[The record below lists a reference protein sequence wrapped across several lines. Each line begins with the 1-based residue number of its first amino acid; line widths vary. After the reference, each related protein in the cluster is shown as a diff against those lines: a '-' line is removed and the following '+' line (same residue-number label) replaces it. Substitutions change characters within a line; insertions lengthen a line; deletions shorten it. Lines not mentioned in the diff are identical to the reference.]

1 MKLYTYWR
9 SSASYRVRIA
19 LNLKGLTWTSECVH
33 LLKDG
38 GQHLSG
44 EHTARNPQNLV
55 PVLELDDGTLL
66 TQSLA
71 IMDYLDEMH
80 PEPAFLPA
88 GSPARARQ
96 RAIAQAAAIDIHPL
110 NNLRV
115 LNYLSDPLGRDK
127 DTRDT
132 WYRHWVRLG
141 FEGIERLLAR
151 CPERAAF
158 CGGAAPGYADIC
170 LVPQVYN
177 ARRFGVDLAAFPLIE
192 GIERACLA
200 LPAFAGAV
208 PERQPDA
215 PPAR

>member
-1 MKLYTYWR
+1 MSW
-9 SSASYRVRIA
+9 I
-19 LNLKGLTWTSECVH
+19 
-33 LLKDG
+33 
-38 GQHLSG
+38 
-44 EHTARNPQNLV
+44 
-55 PVLELDDGTLL
+55 
-66 TQSLA
+66 
-71 IMDYLDEMH
+71 
-80 PEPAFLPA
+80 

-115 LNYLSDPLGRDK
+115 LDYLSDPLGRDR

-177 ARRFGVDLAAFPLIE
+177 AGRVGCPLDPYPTVRRIHAACQDLE
-192 GIERACLA
+192 
-200 LPAFAGAV
+200 AFAAAA

-215 PPAR
+215 DL